1 MVQVQPLQFQ
11 FQKSCSLG
19 NRKPRL
25 KFRTRQR
32 IAANKRERSRM
43 KTINKGFERL
53 RQVVPYAR
61 DDRRHSKV
69 ETLRLAIEYIRKG
82 LEILLKLPL
91 VGVQIESILSLAQKS

>member
-1 MVQVQPLQFQ
+1 
-11 FQKSCSLG
+11 
-19 NRKPRL
+19 
-25 KFRTRQR
+25 
-32 IAANKRERSRM
+32 M

-82 LEILLKLPL
+82 WQYNLRFRKIQDSLGNSCYTVENPNKGRLHFLKM
-91 VGVQIESILSLAQKS
+91 GQIRDFSKSP

>member
-1 MVQVQPLQFQ
+1 
-11 FQKSCSLG
+11 
-19 NRKPRL
+19 
-25 KFRTRQR
+25 
-32 IAANKRERSRM
+32 M

-82 LEILLKLPL
+82 FKLLLEMSL
-91 VGVQIESILSLAQKS
+91 VGVQIESVLSLQQKS

>member
-1 MVQVQPLQFQ
+1 
-11 FQKSCSLG
+11 
-19 NRKPRL
+19 
-25 KFRTRQR
+25 
-32 IAANKRERSRM
+32 M

-82 LEILLKLPL
+82 
-91 VGVQIESILSLAQKS
+91 